1 MEENSYF
8 AFAERD
14 YRFFLRV
21 RETGT
26 EGGTLAALG
35 QNICERYLKHIVELY
50 AKPEDE
56 LGTLE
61 KESVLRTH
69 SLHRLIRYLKEKM
82 GLKIQEHTEECL
94 KKIAVFFTATME
106 PGDNSF
112 LLSEE
117 DIEDAWEAVLQ
128 TKGVCWGCDLDNGM
142 YIRAEKEEL

>member
-14 YRFFLRV
+14 YQFFSRV
-21 RETGT
+21 REAGFSG
-26 EGGTLAALG
+26 EALAALG
-35 QNICERYLKHIVELY
+35 QNICERYLKHIVDIHAE
-50 AKPEDE
+50 PGDE
-56 LGTLE
+56 PGTLK

-82 GLKIQEHTEECL
+82 GLKIPEHTEECP
-94 KKIAVFFTATME
+94 KKIDVFFTATME

-112 LLSEE
+112 FPSEE

-128 TKGVCWGCDLDNGM
+128 TRRFVGNV
-142 YIRAEKEEL
+142 IRAMERT

>member
-61 KESVLRTH
+61 KESVLHMH
-69 SLHRLIRYLKEKM
+69 SLHRLIRYLKEELALEIPAQTEKI
-82 GLKIQEHTEECL
+82 LKRIDIFS
-94 KKIAVFFTATME
+94 IATTE
-106 PGDNSF
+106 PGDDSF
-112 LLSEE
+112 IPSEE

-128 TKGVCWGCDLDNGM
+128 TRRFVGNV
-142 YIRAEKEEL
+142 IRAMERT